1 MAPQLLFLVLQ
12 FSVAISCQLSIVI
25 ITSFVNCVSVLWSA
39 FKNQNVRSLIA
50 FFGIVKQNHQNV
62 VYVSTFTQRVAGGPG
77 HFIGR
82 GPRCGECPHSCSSC
96 LFTIFVVGDPLRS
109 RLGPLVYENGRSYV
123 QHSRESE
130 KFCCN
135 LFSGHL
141 RST

>member
-1 MAPQLLFLVLQ
+1 
-12 FSVAISCQLSIVI
+12 
-25 ITSFVNCVSVLWSA
+25 VSVRVVVCI
-39 FKNQNVRSLIA
+39 QNVLSLIV

-82 GPRCGECPHSCSSC
+82 GPRCGECPHSCSSR
-96 LFTIFVVGDPLRS
+96 LFTIFAVGDTLRS

-123 QHSRESE
+123 QHSGESE

-135 LFSGHL
+135 LPSGHL